1 MELVLI
7 RHGETKYN
15 RADLFRGR
23 ADLDLNDQGLMQ
35 ARAAA
40 QYLSG
45 LDFEAFYD
53 SPMKRAVQTAAEIA
67 APHHGEVT
75 PIEYFNDVDYGEW
88 SGKGVDEVSTTW
100 PEEFKLWADDPQKAV
115 FPGGEPVA
123 AVWKRLQ
130 EGLDFLYDRHNG
142 RILLVGHR
150 LINRLILCI
159 ILGLPISGFWR
170 VDQSNGAIN
179 IITRGE
185 RGWMLVRMN
194 DISHLEGITSIDQQT

>member
-1 MELVLI
+1 MELVLV

-23 ADLDLNDQGLMQ
+23 TDLDLNDRGLMQ

-40 QYLSG
+40 QYLSD
-45 LDFEAFYD
+45 LDFEAFYS

-67 APHHGEVT
+67 APHHGEVN
-75 PIEYFNDVDYGEW
+75 PIDYFIDVDYGEW
-88 SGKGVDEVSTTW
+88 SGKGIDEVRTTW
-100 PEEFKLWADDPQKAV
+100 PEEFKLWANDPQNAV
-115 FPGGEPVA
+115 FPGGESVI

-130 EGLDFLYDRHNG
+130 EGLDFLYDHHKG

-159 ILGLPISGFWR
+159 ILGLPVSGFWR

-194 DISHLEGITSIDQQT
+194 DIGHLEDITSIDQQT